1 MITRARLASHS
12 APARP
17 SGPNCPQLEHG
28 PGPLCPTG
36 PTLMGKQDAYF
47 RVLVVG
53 AGRELVERFRKGVLC
68 NVRAETVATK
78 FAKQLRR
85 QRCLIPI
92 DGFYEWRLEG
102 TVKQPYYIRRAD
114 DEPIILA
121 GLSDVWRSPEAG
133 REPEPSCTI
142 VTTEPNRLMRPIHDR
157 MPVILEPQHYQLWLD
172 TGITDPDAV
181 LSLLRPY
188 APEEL
193 IA

>member
-12 APARP
+12 ATARP
-17 SGPNCPQLEHG
+17 TVPSWNTTPGRCVQLARLSWENKT
-28 PGPLCPTG
+28 PTFESWWWG
-36 PTLMGKQDAYF
+36 
-47 RVLVVG
+47 LVPSWSK
-53 AGRELVERFRKGVLC
+53 EFRKGVLC

-133 REPEPSCTI
+133 REYEPSCMI